1 MEDYMSFK
9 QALRGFDRDEVLEY
23 IRKQEEDFNA
33 RTIAMEREIRKRDK
47 IISDLKNRIVVK
59 DEQVNRLEREIRG
72 KYQKYI
78 DNYRQIGDLVYESK
92 LKGQRIM
99 DEAHAEASRII
110 AGADAEAKKRV
121 LSVQGQIDQKLTE
134 GKQKYLAVQDEM
146 NEIVE
151 MFNQMQRK
159 FMQSYKEVH
168 EIIQSMPASLSD
180 IASGDDD
187 DDEYILNTNLD
198 FRSLGND
205 FDDDFDDDEFDD
217 DFGEYSAAGKPDGQ
231 YGEGSPS
238 GDRVEDT
245 AELAKMD
252 GAKPTDVER
261 NNS

>member
-1 MEDYMSFK
+1 LLKSREIAIIAFESRKEIRGMEDYMSFK

-110 AGADAEAKKRV
+110 AGAGAEAKKRV
-121 LSVQGQIDQKLTE
+121 LSDQG
-134 GKQKYLAVQDEM
+134 
-146 NEIVE
+146 
-151 MFNQMQRK
+151 
-159 FMQSYKEVH
+159 
-168 EIIQSMPASLSD
+168 
-180 IASGDDD
+180 
-187 DDEYILNTNLD
+187 
-198 FRSLGND
+198 
-205 FDDDFDDDEFDD
+205 
-217 DFGEYSAAGKPDGQ
+217 
-231 YGEGSPS
+231 
-238 GDRVEDT
+238 
-245 AELAKMD
+245 
-252 GAKPTDVER
+252 
-261 NNS
+261 